1 MIRDPLDVFLGDFSE
16 GEDLVFEWQTG
27 EDDDDNP
34 IIVTTTVRAI
44 FDNAFVDTAT
54 GEIVLDTTAPRLTAK
69 ATDVAAIPREAVVT
83 IRERVYSVVQIQ
95 PDGTGFAMVQLAHEE

>member
-16 GEDLVFEWQTG
+16 GTDLVFEWENG
-27 EDDDDNP
+27 DGDEMSK
-34 IIVTTTVRAI
+34 TVKAI

-69 ATDVAAIPREAVVT
+69 AADVADIPREAVVT
-83 IRERVYSVVQIQ
+83 IRDSVYSVVQIQ